1 MLYSLFSAGGMRYN
15 TMDDL
20 YQQNIL
26 DHWKHPR
33 NSGRL
38 EQPTVSHDEV
48 NPLCGDKLH
57 FDLQVEDGVITD
69 VRFSGRGCAISQA
82 AASMLTELVKGKS
95 LDEAKRIDKEEM
107 LDLLG
112 IPIGYTRLKCA
123 LLGLKTFKV
132 SAYKVGNEDWDDDEL
147 Y

>member
-1 MLYSLFSAGGMRYN
+1 
-15 TMDDL
+15 MDDL

-38 EQPTVSHDEV
+38 ERATVSHDEV

-57 FDLQVEDGVITD
+57 FELLIEDDVITD
-69 VRFSGRGCAISQA
+69 VRFTGRGCAISQA
-82 AASMLTELVKGKS
+82 AASMLTEAVKGKP
-95 LDEAKRIDKEEM
+95 LAEAKRIGKEEM

-132 SAYKVGNEDWDDDEL
+132 SAYRVGNEDWDDDEL
-147 Y
+147 D